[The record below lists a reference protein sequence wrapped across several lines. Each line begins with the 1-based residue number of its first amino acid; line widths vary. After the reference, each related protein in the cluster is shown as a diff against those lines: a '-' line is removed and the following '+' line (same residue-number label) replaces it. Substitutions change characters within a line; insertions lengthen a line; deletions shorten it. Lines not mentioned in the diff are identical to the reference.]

1 MDQVAFFL
9 SGAALVTSLLPKVL
23 PAIDWIIRCEA
34 CEKLRHHVAAII
46 GG

>member
-23 PAIDWIIRCEA
+23 PTIDWIVHCEA
-34 CEKLRHHVAAII
+34 CEKLRHQIAAII